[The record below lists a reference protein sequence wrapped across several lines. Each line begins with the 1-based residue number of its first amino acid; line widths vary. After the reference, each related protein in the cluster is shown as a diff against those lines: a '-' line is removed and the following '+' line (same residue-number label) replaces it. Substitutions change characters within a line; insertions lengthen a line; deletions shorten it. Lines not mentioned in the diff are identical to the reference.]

1 MRTFLWFSDFI
12 VPFIMFYIVIYG
24 FFNQANVYENF
35 LDGVKEGFRIVIK
48 IAPTMVALLVSI
60 GIFRTS
66 GALDFVSGL
75 LAPLGELIHIPAEI
89 LPVFLVRIFSSSAAV
104 SFVLD
109 IFKEFGPDSMIG
121 MMVSI
126 MMSCT
131 ETVFY
136 TITIYYMSV
145 KVTKTR
151 WTLPG
156 AMVAT
161 VAGTIASVVITRM
174 ILCDFLVSNFDCSVL
189 PVR

>member
-1 MRTFLWFSDFI
+1 MRAFLYFSDFI

-24 FFNQANVYENF
+24 FFNKSDVYENF
-35 LDGVKEGFRIVIK
+35 LDGVKEGFKIVVN

-60 GIFRTS
+60 GIFRAS

-75 LAPLGELIHIPAEI
+75 LEPVGKLLHIPAAV
-89 LPVFLVRIFSSSAAV
+89 LPVFLVRIFSSSAAT

-109 IFKEFGPDSMIG
+109 IFKEFGPDSSIG

-131 ETVFY
+131 ETVIY

-145 KVTKTR
+145 KITRTR

-161 VAGTIASVVITRM
+161 VAGTIASVVITRIIM
-174 ILCDFLVSNFDCSVL
+174 
-189 PVR
+189 

>member
-1 MRTFLWFSDFI
+1 MTISCIIPAWNLWETTRTCLHSLAEHSQGEDIQVI
-12 VPFIMFYIVIYG
+12 VVDNG
-24 FFNQANVYENF
+24 STDATRE
-35 LDGVKEGFRIVIK
+35 
-48 IAPTMVALLVSI
+48 A
-60 GIFRTS
+60 
-66 GALDFVSGL
+66 

-174 ILCDFLVSNFDCSVL
+174 IL
-189 PVR
+189 

>member
-24 FFNQANVYENF
+24 FFNRANVYENF

-109 IFKEFGPDSMIG
+109 IFK
-121 MMVSI
+121 
-126 MMSCT
+126 
-131 ETVFY
+131 
-136 TITIYYMSV
+136 
-145 KVTKTR
+145 
-151 WTLPG
+151 
-156 AMVAT
+156 
-161 VAGTIASVVITRM
+161 
-174 ILCDFLVSNFDCSVL
+174 
-189 PVR
+189 

>member
-1 MRTFLWFSDFI
+1 MRAFLYFSDFI

-24 FFNQANVYENF
+24 FFHQTDVYENF
-35 LDGVKEGFRIVIK
+35 LDGVKEGFKIVIK

-60 GIFRTS
+60 GIFRVS
-66 GALDFVSGL
+66 GALECVSGL
-75 LAPLGELIHIPAEI
+75 LQPVGEILHIPAEI
-89 LPVFLVRIFSSSAAV
+89 LPVFLVRIFSSSAAT

-109 IFKEFGPDSMIG
+109 IFKEFGPDSSIG

-131 ETVFY
+131 ETVIY
-136 TITIYYMSV
+136 TVTIYYMSV
-145 KVTKTR
+145 KIQKTR

-174 ILCDFLVSNFDCSVL
+174 IV
-189 PVR
+189 

>member
-1 MRTFLWFSDFI
+1 MRAFLYFSDFI
-12 VPFIMFYIVIYG
+12 VPFIMFYIIIYG
-24 FFNQANVYENF
+24 FFNRADVYENF
-35 LDGVKEGFRIVIK
+35 LTGVKEGFRIVIK

-75 LAPLGELIHIPAEI
+75 LEPVGELLRIPAEV

-109 IFKEFGPDSMIG
+109 IFKEFGPDSSIG

-131 ETVFY
+131 ETVIY
-136 TITIYYMSV
+136 TITIYYMSIH
-145 KVTKTR
+145 VTKTR

-156 AMVAT
+156 ALSAAL
-161 VAGTIASVVITRM
+161 AGAVASVVITG
-174 ILCDFLVSNFDCSVL
+174 LVL
-189 PVR
+189 

>member
-24 FFNQANVYENF
+24 FFNRANVYENF

-174 ILCDFLVSNFDCSVL
+174 IL
-189 PVR
+189 